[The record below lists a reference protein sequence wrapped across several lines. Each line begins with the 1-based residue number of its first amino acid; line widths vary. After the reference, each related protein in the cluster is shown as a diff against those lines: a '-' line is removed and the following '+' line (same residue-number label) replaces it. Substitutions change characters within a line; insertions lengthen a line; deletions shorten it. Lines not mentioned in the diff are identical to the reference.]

1 MKFVP
6 HNYQKYAIEKIIEL
20 PICGLF
26 LDMGLG
32 KTVITLTAIEDL
44 MYNRLEV
51 DKVLVI
57 APLRVAKM
65 TWGSEI
71 EKWDH
76 LKHLTISKVLG
87 TEKQRLA
94 ALKKEAD
101 IYIINRE
108 NTEWLVSLY
117 GRAWP
122 FDMVVIDELSS
133 FKSSKARR
141 FRALRKVRPL
151 IKRIVGLTGTPT
163 PNGLIDLWPQMY
175 LLDRGER
182 LGKTITGYRQKYFIP
197 NQRNWQTG
205 VVYNYKLKEGAE
217 KDIYEK
223 IGDICVSMKAEDY
236 LEVPELI
243 EIPIEVE
250 MSEKDYKKYEQMER
264 DMLLPLSDQEESIE
278 AMTAAALSNKLLQM
292 ANGAVYDENKKYH
305 EIHTEKLKALEELIE
320 AANGKPVIV
329 YYNFKHDLM
338 RIQSWFKEVRTLN
351 TEQDIKDWNEGKIPI
366 LLLHPASAGHGLNL
380 QAGGNTIIWFGL
392 NWSLELYQ
400 QANARLHRQ
409 GQTSVVSCYQII
421 TKKTIDEDVIKA
433 IKQKAAGQDALL
445 EAVKARIKK
454 HREGKQYESAVS

>member
-6 HNYQKYAIEKIIEL
+6 HSYQEYGIEKLISS
-20 PICGLF
+20 PICGLL

-32 KTVITLTAIEDL
+32 KTIITLTAIEDL
-44 MYNRLEV
+44 IYNRLEIN
-51 DKVLVI
+51 KVLVI
-57 APLRVAKM
+57 APLRVALM
-65 TWGSEI
+65 TWSSEI

-76 LKHLTISKVLG
+76 LKHLRISKVLG
-87 TEKQRLA
+87 TEKQRIA
-94 ALKKEAD
+94 ALKEDAD
-101 IYIINRE
+101 IYVINRE
-108 NTEWLVSLY
+108 NTEWLVNLY

-151 IKRIVGLTGTPT
+151 VKRIVGLTGTPT

-182 LGKTITGYRQKYFIP
+182 LGSTITGYREKYFIP
-197 NQRNWQTG
+197 GQKNWQTG
-205 VVYNYKLKEGAE
+205 VVYNYNLKEGAE
-217 KDIYEK
+217 KEIYER
-223 IGDICVSMKAEDY
+223 IGDICISMKAEDY

-243 EIPIEVE
+243 EIPVEVE
-250 MSEKDYKKYEQMER
+250 LSDKDYKKYEQMET
-264 DMLLPLSDQEESIE
+264 DLLLPLNEAQGIE
-278 AMTAAALSNKLLQM
+278 AMTAAALSNKLLQL
-292 ANGAVYDENKKYH
+292 ANGAVYDVDKKVH
-305 EIHTEKLKALEELIE
+305 IIHDEKLAALEELIE

-329 YYNFKHDLM
+329 YYNFKHDLS
-338 RIQSWFKEVRTLN
+338 RIQERFKDARLLE
-351 TEQDIKDWNEGKIPI
+351 TEQDIRDWNEGKIPI

-380 QAGGNTIIWFGL
+380 QTGGNTIIWFGL

-409 GQTSVVSCYQII
+409 GQKSIVSCYQII
-421 TKKTIDEDVIKA
+421 TKDTIDEDVIKA
-433 IKQKAAGQDALL
+433 LSRKAVGQEALL

-454 HREGKQYESAVS
+454 YKEEEMICSV

>member
-87 TEKQRLA
+87 TERQRLA

-151 IKRIVGLTGTPT
+151 VKRIVGLTGTPT

-182 LGKTITGYRQKYFIP
+182 LGKTITGYREKYFIP
-197 NQRNWQTG
+197 GQRNWQTG
-205 VVYNYKLKEGAE
+205 VVYNYNLKEGAE
-217 KDIYEK
+217 KAIYAK
-223 IGDICVSMKAEDY
+223 INDICVSMKAEDY

-243 EIPIEVE
+243 EIPVRVQ
-250 MSEKDYKKYEQMER
+250 MSAKDYKKYEQLEGE
-264 DMLLPLSDQEESIE
+264 LLLHVSEDQEIE
-278 AMTAAALSNKLLQM
+278 AMTAATLSNKLLQM
-292 ANGAVYDENKKYH
+292 ANGAVYDSNQKVHK
-305 EIHTEKLKALEELIE
+305 IHDEKLAALEELIE
-320 AANGKPVIV
+320 ASNGRPVIV
-329 YYNFKHDLM
+329 YYNFKHDLS
-338 RIQSWFKEVRTLN
+338 RIQERFKEARTLE

-433 IKQKAAGQDALL
+433 LNRKAIGQEALL
-445 EAVKARIKK
+445 EAIKARIKK
-454 HREGKQYESAVS
+454 YKKEERWNESAVS